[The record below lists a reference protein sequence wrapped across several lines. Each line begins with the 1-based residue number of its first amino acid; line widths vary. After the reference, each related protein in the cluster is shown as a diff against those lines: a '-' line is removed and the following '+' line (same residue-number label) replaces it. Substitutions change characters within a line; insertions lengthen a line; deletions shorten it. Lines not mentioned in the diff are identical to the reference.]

1 MKIVVL
7 GAGAWGTALAV
18 SAAAHAGGNAVTLW
32 ARDEQQAAAM
42 QAARCNQ
49 RYLPGLAFAPALQVV
64 AGDARALAASAELIV
79 IGTPMAALRGMLQLF
94 KDSQAPIAWL
104 CKGFEAGTG
113 LMAHEVCAEVAPQLA
128 SGVLSGPSFAQEVA
142 RAQPTAL
149 VAASRHEGVRQ
160 ALEDGVVGGFP
171 VHDVRVIVHDGKSH
185 SVDSKDIAFYTAGR
199 KATIEAIRAATP
211 IILEPV
217 VEIEILAPDEAV
229 GDLAGDLSSKRGQV
243 TGTQPRGVGSMAI
256 GGKVPLAELD
266 DYQGRLKSLTGGQGS
281 YTIAFSHY
289 APVPANVQHTLSA
302 QYKAVGLDDE

>member
-79 IGTPMAALRGMLQLF
+79 IGTPMAALRGMLQLL

-142 RAQPTAL
+142 RAQPRPWWRP
-149 VAASRHEGVRQ
+149 AAM
-160 ALEDGVVGGFP
+160 P
-171 VHDVRVIVHDGKSH
+171 PC
-185 SVDSKDIAFYTAGR
+185 
-199 KATIEAIRAATP
+199 ATRWC
-211 IILEPV
+211 
-217 VEIEILAPDEAV
+217 
-229 GDLAGDLSSKRGQV
+229 R
-243 TGTQPRGVGSMAI
+243 RSMARRC
-256 GGKVPLAELD
+256 A
-266 DYQGRLKSLTGGQGS
+266 SM
-281 YTIAFSHY
+281 
-289 APVPANVQHTLSA
+289 PARTSSA
-302 QYKAVGLDDE
+302 WRWAAR